1 MVLLFSGIGSDT
13 KKNMSN
19 FLTIMDDIVSSEAF
33 ADETG
38 FESLDLDQV
47 GDYDPRSTELIYTY
61 R

>member
-1 MVLLFSGIGSDT
+1 
-13 KKNMSN
+13 
-19 FLTIMDDIVSSEAF
+19 MDDIVSSEAF